1 MSRLDRYGEPVE
13 DDDKPDFSLNGRQ
26 PPLNANDPHDPRCR
40 AGWLGDDEHDHPI
53 PCLQCRPH
61 LKRTT

>member
-1 MSRLDRYGEPVE
+1 MGTLDRYGEPVE
-13 DDDKPDFSLNGRQ
+13 DDDNQPELHDF
-26 PPLNANDPHDPRCR
+26 RCV